1 MENFWNVVRRIS
13 NMKKAFIPIPTFHEK
28 LRNILAHLIPR
39 IGSSKML
46 CKELGHR
53 YDLESHRGN
62 LGTLVGLAP

>member
-1 MENFWNVVRRIS
+1 MEIFWNVVRRIS

-53 YDLESHRGN
+53 
-62 LGTLVGLAP
+62 